1 MNRVLLIFRQI
12 LFRIRWAFQ
21 KSKGKDEGRS
31 EKGEERKEKGR
42 NSCRQASACLCRT
55 RQMQGNGLQRNRSR
69 RAEWESAAEK
79 KKRTIT
85 KNRSSPG

>member
-1 MNRVLLIFRQI
+1 MNRLLLIFRQI

-42 NSCRQASACLCRT
+42 NSCRQASA
-55 RQMQGNGLQRNRSR
+55 
-69 RAEWESAAEK
+69 
-79 KKRTIT
+79 
-85 KNRSSPG
+85 